1 MREPGLAIFDL
12 DGVLIDSEAIYL
24 EVEMA
29 FLSARGIS
37 VSREWYVDRFMAL
50 APDVWKQSLSALL
63 EDHTGRPLGE
73 EDYLALKEDSRAQVL
88 AGLRTV
94 PGAEAMLDSL
104 HLPACVASSTSLA
117 FLPGKL
123 ERAGLAPRFGAA
135 VFSGDMVAN
144 GKPAPDL
151 FLHAAQQMGGHDP
164 AGCVV
169 VEDSANGVRGA
180 KAAGMFAVGFL
191 GGSHVGAAHGETLKA
206 AGADLIIGGHDALAS
221 WFASFAG

>member
-1 MREPGLAIFDL
+1 MRDASLAIFDL

-24 EVEMA
+24 DVEMA
-29 FLSARGIS
+29 FLAARGIS
-37 VSREWYVDRFMAL
+37 VSRDWYVDRFMAL
-50 APDVWKQSLSALL
+50 APEVWRQSLSALL
-63 EDHTGRPLGE
+63 EDHTGQPLGE

-88 AGLRTV
+88 AGLKTV
-94 PGAEAMLDSL
+94 PGAEAMLDAL

-123 ERAGLAPRFGAA
+123 ERAGLARRFGAA
-135 VFSGDMVAN
+135 VFSGDMVAK

-151 FLHAAQQMGGHDP
+151 FLHAAATMGGHDP
-164 AGCVV
+164 ARCVV

-191 GGSHVGAAHGETLKA
+191 GGSHVGAAHGEALKA
-206 AGADLIIGGHDALAS
+206 VGADIVIENHGALAA
-221 WFASFAG
+221 WFASTGG